1 MEKKEQT
8 KGYALLVGEIFGI
21 DNKEPRKTEYKNEL
35 NVRIK
40 TTKEDF
46 VFVKVGGF
54 LSSRLSVKLKAD
66 GMEQADEIPMGEVAD
81 VVADYFKDGDSVLV
95 RCSVDVNAYKEGSIN
110 LVANG
115 IYMCKEPINFE
126 DKDFRER
133 NEVTIGMVVS
143 GELQNDTI
151 VGTFVNY
158 RGEEVSKNI
167 KVNYQPIK
175 DYLKDI
181 KEGDLLQ
188 VILKMYSR
196 PLYEEGEDDNA
207 GKTTLMGRSLG
218 RNKRKIIGNEE
229 VIEMIDIDTERT
241 ERGKYNLDAGEM
253 PNELDD
259 LPF

>member
-8 KGYALLVGEIFGI
+8 KGYALLVGQIFGV

-66 GMEQADEIPMGEVAD
+66 GMEQADEVPMGEVAD

-95 RCSVDVNAYKEGSIN
+95 RCTVDVNAYREGSIN

-115 IYMCKEPINFE
+115 IYMCKEPLKFE
-126 DKDFRER
+126 DEDFRER

-143 GELQNDTI
+143 GELKDDTI

-167 KVNYQPIK
+167 KVNYDPIK
-175 DYLKDI
+175 DYLETI

-188 VILKMYSR
+188 VILRMCSK
-196 PLYEEGEDDNA
+196 PIYEEGEDDN
-207 GKTTLMGRSLG
+207 GSKKTLMGRSLG
-218 RNKRKIIGNEE
+218 RSKRKIIGNEE

-241 ERGKYNLDAGEM
+241 ERGKYNLDLGIAT
-253 PNELDD
+253 DDQD

>member
-1 MEKKEQT
+1 MKKEQT
-8 KGYALLVGEIFGI
+8 KGYALLLGEIYGV
-21 DNKEPRKTEYKNEL
+21 DNKEPRKTEYRNEL

-40 TTKEDF
+40 TTKEDYI
-46 VFVKVGGF
+46 FVKVGGF

-66 GMEQADEIPMGEVAD
+66 GMEQADEVPMGEVAD

-133 NEVTIGMVVS
+133 NEVTIGMIA
-143 GELQNDTI
+143 GTTLNDDGI

-196 PLYEEGEDDNA
+196 PIYEEGEDDN
-207 GKTTLMGRSLG
+207 GSKKTLMGRSLG
-218 RNKRKIIGNEE
+218 RSKRKIIGNEE

-241 ERGKYNLDAGEM
+241 ERGKYNLDLGIAT
-253 PNELDD
+253 DDQD

>member
-8 KGYALLVGEIFGI
+8 KGYALLLGQIFGV

-46 VFVKVGGF
+46 IFVKVGGF

-66 GMEQADEIPMGEVAD
+66 GMEQADEVPMGEVAD

-167 KVNYQPIK
+167 KVNYEPIK
-175 DYLKDI
+175 DYLETI

-188 VILKMYSR
+188 VILRMCSK
-196 PLYEEGEDDNA
+196 PIYEEGEDDN
-207 GKTTLMGRSLG
+207 GSKKTLMGRSLG
-218 RNKRKIIGNEE
+218 RSKRKIIGNEE
-229 VIEMIDIDTERT
+229 VIEMIDIDTEKT
-241 ERGKYNLDAGEM
+241 VRGKYNLDLGIAT
-253 PNELDD
+253 DDQD